1 MAMFKLPLSGDVTQ
15 AINPMTWFFSP
26 SGGQYGLFNIEI
38 GESGQPQIEAAI
50 LKDVAGYGKQ
60 LGILLDAMVV
70 LARRVNVEELELSER
85 KALLALAELS
95 ESVGR
100 VKKDYDRSALVLDEA
115 PLFGKPRAAAAL
127 PRSR

>member
-1 MAMFKLPLSGDVTQ
+1 MAMFKLPLSGNVTQ
-15 AINPMTWFFSP
+15 AISPMTWWLSP

-38 GESGQPQIEAAI
+38 GESGKPEIESEI

-70 LARRVNVEELELSER
+70 LARRVDVAQLEFDER

-95 ESVGR
+95 KSVGR
-100 VKKDYDRSALVLDEA
+100 IKQHYDRSALVLADK
-115 PLFGKPRAAAAL
+115 PLF
-127 PRSR
+127 